1 MTTVTDVFITVLSY
15 VACALTYMLIF
26 IPIYGAARYLYLR
39 KNGKTSV
46 IDAKYE
52 ILLFAFV
59 MYCIGLASLTVL
71 PGVGGV
77 ENYRIEFL
85 ADEIIFVPFTVLR
98 HTFANL
104 TKGYYGLFFINFLG
118 NIIVFVPLGFFISKI
133 FRISLWKTA
142 LIGLCISLFIEVSQL
157 FIAGR
162 RSDIDDLWL
171 NSFGALIGGAI
182 AEVVKK
188 RGKTQVSKIRQKK
201 GQTDKWTT

>member
-59 MYCIGLASLTVL
+59 MYCIGLASLTIL

-85 ADEIIFVPFTVLR
+85 ADEIILVPFTVLR

-142 LIGLCISLFIEVSQL
+142 LIGLCILLFIEVSQL

-182 AEVVKK
+182 TEVAKK

>member
-46 IDAKYE
+46 IDAKHE
-52 ILLFAFV
+52 LLLFAFA

-77 ENYRIEFL
+77 ENYRIAFVAE
-85 ADEIIFVPFTVLR
+85 EVIYVPFTVLR
-98 HTFANL
+98 HTFTNL
-104 TKGYYGLFFINFLG
+104 AKGYYGLFFINFLG
-118 NIIVFVPLGFFISKI
+118 NIAVFVPLGFFISKI
-133 FRISLWKTA
+133 FRINPWKAA

-171 NSFGALIGGAI
+171 NFLGALIGGVI
-182 AEVVKK
+182 AEAAKK
-188 RGKTQVSKIRQKK
+188 ALKNTGIQNPTKERTNG
-201 GQTDKWTT
+201 